1 MRQLAAVHVSAVTVR
16 ATNMTAAGCSS
27 EIEIGVVG
35 VFFLRRSL
43 EPSVRA
49 LAPAGRTPAQTRSPR
64 MSRSELVRFCSEY
77 LPDHPELKQRFDARD
92 PDALAKG
99 LARLGADAGYDF
111 SELEVADAIAVEAS
125 AELSDNQ
132 LD

>member
-1 MRQLAAVHVSAVTVR
+1 
-16 ATNMTAAGCSS
+16 
-27 EIEIGVVG
+27 
-35 VFFLRRSL
+35 
-43 EPSVRA
+43 
-49 LAPAGRTPAQTRSPR
+49 

-132 LD
+132 LDAVAAGTKVRVQEITITKYFDKSSPTLG